1 MKLTYKHTRIGCY
14 INFFSDA
21 VDNVLLGLLFTTLAA
36 EFDIGIVRL
45 AAISSIVFGVQAV
58 LIPVASLM
66 TNKIGFRKMAVAMQL
81 FNFIGVAG
89 LGVFPYIFPSPFIG
103 LSIAAVFFATGN
115 SICEAINNPMFEA
128 LPLENKDAEMNRLHS
143 VFSFGQVIVIL
154 VSTLFFV
161 TIGREHWQYLAILF
175 ALVSLVNL
183 FIFLKAP
190 LGELVEETNRTPLG
204 KIISQKLF
212 IILIIILICNGPVE
226 MCMANW
232 TSLFAEQG
240 LHVSKTVGDLL
251 GPCLF
256 AVGMGISRLFY
267 GVKGA
272 KINLE
277 KAMIYCGFVC
287 FLGYV
292 VVVFSPIP
300 LLSLIGC
307 GIVGIATGI
316 ICPGCVCILA
326 KSFPTGGI
334 PMFGVMILFQ
344 YLGNTVTNNMIGNVT
359 AYVEKNVPAICL
371 RMFPVTDPYELGL
384 RTALFFVTILAFI
397 MFVFIWV
404 AYRYIVKHNI
414 SR

>member
-21 VDNVLLGLLFTTLAA
+21 VDNVFLGLLFTTFVT
-36 EFDIGIVRL
+36 EFDIGIIKL

-58 LIPVASLM
+58 LIPVASLL
-66 TNKIGFRKMAVAMQL
+66 TGRIGFRRMAVAMQVL
-81 FNFIGVAG
+81 NFIGVAG
-89 LGVFPYIFPSPFIG
+89 LGVFPYIMPSPFIG
-103 LSIAAVFFATGN
+103 LVMASIIFALGN
-115 SICEAINNPMFEA
+115 GICEAINNPIFES

-154 VSTLFFV
+154 VSTLYFV
-161 TIGREHWQYLAILF
+161 TIGKEHWRYLAILF
-175 ALVSLVNL
+175 GLVALFNM

-190 LGELVEETNRTPLG
+190 FGEVVEEKERTPLG

-212 IILIIILICNGPVE
+212 IILVIILICNGPVE

-256 AVGMGISRLFY
+256 AVGMGISRLLY
-267 GVKGA
+267 GIKGA
-272 KINLE
+272 RINLE
-277 KAMIYCGFVC
+277 KAMVYCGFVC
-287 FLGYV
+287 FAGYA

-300 LLSLIGC
+300 LISLIGC
-307 GIVGIATGI
+307 GIVGISTGI

-326 KSFPTGGI
+326 KSFPKGGI
-334 PMFGVMILFQ
+334 PMFGIMILFQ
-344 YLGNTVTNNMIGNVT
+344 YLGNTVTNSMIGRVT
-359 AYVEKNVPAICL
+359 TYVEHTVPAICL
-371 RMFPVTDPYELGL
+371 KMFPVTDPYELGL

-397 MFVFIWV
+397 MFIFIWA
-404 AYRYIVKHNI
+404 AYKYIVKHEI